1 MVDSSNY
8 LKVSDLN
15 YYISQ
20 KFKND
25 PYLHKV
31 FLQGELSNFRFRMNS
46 HQYFSLK
53 DEKSKINVVMFKS
66 YFEKLKFKPE
76 EGMKVYVSG
85 YVGVYGPQGSY
96 QFYAQT
102 MEPAGLGA
110 LYERLRQLQ
119 EKLAKEG
126 LFNQEHKKPIPAFPD
141 RIAVVTSAS
150 GAVIHDIMVTANR
163 RFPYAEIDLFPAKV
177 QGDDA
182 ADSIVKS
189 LRQIAENSDKYDVV
203 IIGRGGGSLEDLWP
217 FNEEKVV
224 RQIYEMQMPVI
235 SSVGHETDTTLA
247 DLVADARAATPTAA
261 AEYATPN
268 LVEVVTQINQL
279 RNRLFASVQAII
291 RNKREQVKNLEN
303 SPVLRDPSR
312 IYDEPLQKVDL
323 LRQKLFQVEKNIFA
337 QKKANFELVSQRLMG
352 MNPQKQLVQL
362 QQNQKYL
369 TSSLNRV
376 MLNYLKNERNHFAS
390 LEQKLDDNSPLKTIS
405 RGFVYT
411 ANEEGQTI
419 TSVDELKV
427 DQVLQLQFKDGK
439 AKARVTEIRRN
450 ENATKEK

>member
-31 FLQGELSNFRFRMNS
+31 YLQGELSNFRFRMNS

-66 YFEKLKFKPE
+66 FFEKLKFKPE

-110 LYERLRQLQ
+110 LYEQLRQLQ

-126 LFNQEHKKPIPAFPD
+126 LFNSEYKKPIPRFPD

-163 RFPYAEIDLFPAKV
+163 RFPHAEIDLFPAKV

-182 ADSIVKS
+182 ADTIVAA
-189 LRQIAENSDKYDVV
+189 LQQIAASGKKYDTV

-224 RQIYEMQMPVI
+224 RQIFAMQMPVI

-268 LVEVVTQINQL
+268 LLEVLTQISQL
-279 RNRLFASVQAII
+279 RNRLVASMQGII
-291 RNKREQVKNLEN
+291 RNKAEQVKRLKN

-312 IYDEPLQKVDL
+312 IYDEPIQRVDML
-323 LRQKLFQVEKNIFA
+323 KQRLFQAQHNILNQKQA
-337 QKKANFELVSQRLMG
+337 QYNILKQQLWANG
-352 MNPQKQLVQL
+352 PQKQLEQIK
-362 QQNQKYL
+362 QQTSYL
-369 TSSLNRV
+369 RQNLNRV
-376 MLNYLKNERNHFAS
+376 MLNYLKEQRNKFAG

-405 RGFVYT
+405 RGYVYT
-411 ANEEGQTI
+411 ENEAGTTV
-419 TSVDELKV
+419 TSVAQLKV
-427 DQVLQLQFKDGK
+427 NEVLKLQFKDGQAS
-439 AKARVTEIRRN
+439 AKVTDIRRE
-450 ENATKEK
+450 ENARKEK

>member
-110 LYERLRQLQ
+110 LYEQLRQLQ

-163 RFPYAEIDLFPAKV
+163 RFPHAQIDLFPAKV
-177 QGDDA
+177 QGDEA
-182 ADSIVKS
+182 ADSIVRS

-268 LVEVVTQINQL
+268 LVEVITQINQL
-279 RNRLFASVQAII
+279 RNRLFASIQSII

-312 IYDEPLQKVDL
+312 MYDEPLQKVDL
-323 LRQKLFQVEKNIFA
+323 LRQRLFQVEKNIIA
-337 QKKANFELVSQRLMG
+337 QKKANFKLVSQRLVA

-362 QQNQKYL
+362 EQKQRYL
-369 TSSLNRV
+369 ISSLNRV
-376 MLNYLKNERNHFAS
+376 MLNYLKNERNRFAG

-405 RGFVYT
+405 RGYVYT

-419 TSVDELKV
+419 TSVDQITL

-439 AKARVTEIRRN
+439 AKAKVTEIRRN
-450 ENATKEK
+450 ENARKEK

>member
-96 QFYAQT
+96 QFYVQT

-110 LYERLRQLQ
+110 LYEQLRQLQ

-126 LFNQEHKKPIPAFPD
+126 LFSSEHKRSIPTFPD

-163 RFPYAEIDLFPAKV
+163 RFPHAEIDLFPAKV
-177 QGDDA
+177 QGEEA
-182 ADSIVKS
+182 ADSIVSS
-189 LRQIAENSDKYDVV
+189 LRQIAASGDKYDVV

-268 LVEVVTQINQL
+268 LVEVITQIDQL
-279 RNRLFASVQAII
+279 RNRLFASMQAII
-291 RNKREQVKNLEN
+291 RNKREQLRNLEN

-323 LRQKLFQVEKNIFA
+323 LRQRLFQVEQNILS
-337 QKKANFELVSQRLMG
+337 QKESQFKLLRQRLVA
-352 MNPQKQLVQL
+352 MNPQKQLIQL
-362 QQNQKYL
+362 EQKQEYL
-369 TSSLNRV
+369 VNNLNRV
-376 MLNYLKNERNHFAS
+376 MLNYLKNERNRFTA
-390 LEQKLDDNSPLKTIS
+390 LTQKLDDNSPLKAIS
-405 RGFVYT
+405 RGYVYT
-411 ANEEGQTI
+411 ATEDGQTI
-419 TSVDELKV
+419 TSVNQIEV
-427 DQVLQLQFKDGK
+427 DQTLQLKFKDGTAK
-439 AKARVTEIRRN
+439 AKVTEIRRD
-450 ENATKEK
+450 ENARKEK